1 MTLAKPGKIQML
13 KKYFVVS
20 CIVSIPLKVF
30 FSVGGTLP
38 GHFVELHGSKIHLE
52 LVVNVIREM

>member
-30 FSVGGTLP
+30 FFGGGTLP
-38 GHFVELHGSKIHLE
+38 GHFVIGFFFNHQTILSIS
-52 LVVNVIREM
+52 